1 MRGVLEASEVMTFVL
16 CCATI
21 RLMNWL
27 LRCILQYC
35 ALMSSLFIIFYVLSW
50 FSLALAFLLIEYLVS
65 SNNLLLASDTTK
77 MFTIFAYKMT

>member
-1 MRGVLEASEVMTFVL
+1 MRGVLEANEVMAFVL

-35 ALMSSLFIIFYVLSW
+35 ALMSSLFILFYVLRW
-50 FSLALAFLLIEYLVS
+50 FSLALAFLLTEYLVS
-65 SNNLLLASDTTK
+65 SNNLVLASDTTK
-77 MFTIFAYKMT
+77 SAY